1 MGARY
6 DGQAVRRDAGVNA
19 SLAAMRLIELNYNKI
34 SIL

>member
-1 MGARY
+1 MTDRQLAAM
-6 DGQAVRRDAGVNA
+6 QGVNA